1 MSYTAVPE
9 DEEQTKIQSG
19 ASAPTDNR
27 NWKKVKPQSTPD
39 MIVYEYDLAENIY
52 KPYMAS
58 QIKLGEGFPQREITQ
73 MFNEIKQNNERPPKI
88 RRILTGSLMFDES
101 DSSICSDCYSNNINS
116 IAY

>member
-9 DEEQTKIQSG
+9 DDEKTSIQSG
-19 ASAPTDNR
+19 GAPPGDNR
-27 NWKKVKPQSTPD
+27 NWKKVKPQSSPD

-73 MFNEIKQNNERPPKI
+73 MFNEIKQNYERPPKI
-88 RRILTGSLMFDES
+88 RRILTGKRSVW
-101 DSSICSDCYSNNINS
+101 I
-116 IAY
+116 